1 MSDEHLQSLIIDA
14 YEYAFPL
21 VIMDVTRAQATNVP
35 DVATVPGR
43 APVNRFAHFRA
54 YPSADARDVVRIN
67 FDTLYSVAWLDLRDE
82 PLVLTVPNAP
92 DRYHLT
98 PLLDMWSDVF
108 AVPGTR
114 TTAGVGRDY
123 LVVGPAWSGEVP
135 SGLSVLRSPTPVA
148 WVIGRTQ
155 TNGPADYPAVHA
167 VQDQY
172 GLVPLSGWQQ
182 AGRAPLPTLPIDPEV
197 DAVTPP
203 QKQVWS
209 MDGQSFFGRFA
220 ELLGEHP
227 PHYNDYPI
235 LARIERLGL
244 RLGAP
249 FAPSDEVAAVLDD
262 GVDAAKVDIVS
273 AITDGTIGIE
283 SNHWQWMQQGAGSYG
298 TDYRQRAMVAF
309 AGLGCNLCDDALY
322 PNAAVDGDGFPLTGK
337 HRYALRFAAGQLPPA
352 DAFWSLTMYD
362 ANGFQVANPI
372 DRFAIGDRDPLRFD
386 DDGSLELVICRDS
399 PGGDREANWLPA
411 PDGPFQLT
419 MRIYSPS
426 SDALRHGIRIPAIE
440 RVDVGP
446 EGDGHR
452 RPAVA
457 RAATG
462 RVR

>member
-1 MSDEHLQSLIIDA
+1 MVDERLRSLIIDA

-21 VIMDVTRAQATNVP
+21 VIMDVTREQATNVP
-35 DVATVPGR
+35 DTIAIPGR
-43 APVNRFAHFRA
+43 APMNQFAHFRA
-54 YPSADARDVVRIN
+54 YPSASARDVVRIN
-67 FDTLYSVAWLDLRDE
+67 FDTLYSVAWIDLRDE
-82 PLVLTVPNAP
+82 PMVLTVPNAP

-123 LVVGPAWSGEVP
+123 LVVGPGWAGEVP
-135 SGLSVLRSPTPVA
+135 TGLSVLRSPTPVA

-155 TNGPADYPAVHA
+155 TNGPSDYANVHA

-172 GLVPLSGWQQ
+172 GLASLSAWQ
-182 AGRAPLPTLPIDPEV
+182 RADPAPRRAFPVDPEV
-197 DAVTPP
+197 DAITPP

-209 MDGQSFFGRFA
+209 MDALSFFGRFA

-244 RLGAP
+244 RQGAP
-249 FAPSDEVAAVLDD
+249 FSPSEAVVDVLDD
-262 GVDAAKVDIVS
+262 AVDAAKLDIVS

-283 SNHWQWMQQGAGSYG
+283 RNHWQWMQQGAGSYG

-322 PNAAVDGDGFPLTGK
+322 PNAAVDGDGAPLSGR
-337 HRYALRFAAGQLPPA
+337 HRYALRFAPDQLPPA
-352 DAFWSLTMYD
+352 DAFWSLTLYD
-362 ANGFQVANPI
+362 GNGFQVANPI
-372 DRFAIGDRDPLRFD
+372 DRFALGDRDALQYAE
-386 DDGSLELVICRDS
+386 DGSLELVICRES
-399 PGGDREANWLPA
+399 PGAERESNWLPA
-411 PDGPFQLT
+411 PEGQFQLT

-426 SDALRHGIRIPAIE
+426 AEALRHGIEIPAVQRITA
-440 RVDVGP
+440 DV
-446 EGDGHR
+446 
-452 RPAVA
+452 
-457 RAATG
+457 
-462 RVR
+462 